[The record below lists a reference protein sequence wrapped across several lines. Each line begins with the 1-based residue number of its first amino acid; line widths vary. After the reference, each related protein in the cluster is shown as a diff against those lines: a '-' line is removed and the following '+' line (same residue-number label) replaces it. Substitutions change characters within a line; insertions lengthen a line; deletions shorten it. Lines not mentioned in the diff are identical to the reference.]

1 MTPEEKTLVQAT
13 WAQVAPIAPA
23 AADLFYQRLFEQAPE
38 IRSLFG
44 NTDMTAQKGR
54 LIEAVSRTVAGLQD
68 EDSLRTEL
76 AALGRRH
83 AGYGVQDSH
92 YESVGAAL
100 LWTLE
105 TGLGAAWSEEA
116 RRAWTHAYGIIARQ
130 MSEAAKRAMG

>member
-1 MTPEEKTLVQAT
+1 MTPEEKTLVQTT
-13 WAQVAPIAPA
+13 WKQVAPIAPA

-38 IRSLFG
+38 IESLFG
-44 NTDMTAQKGR
+44 KTDMTAQKSR

-76 AALGRRH
+76 TALGRRH

-105 TGLGAAWSEEA
+105 TGLGEGWSEEA
-116 RRAWTHAYGIIARQ
+116 CRAWTQAYGFIARQ
-130 MSEAAKRAMG
+130 MSEGAKRATG